1 VQAGKRQEL
10 EAKFETGGAVEAAL
24 RSIAYVRMGEGSA
37 DERGFAVIKQLHDA
51 QPPGRPRSMEQLK
64 EVVREQYLLLKIDE
78 KRAVAAIPKL
88 IPRDPDDREK
98 TLRAIQR
105 IISATG
111 APTGKAKRRLAEIES
126 MFGAKAPKASKK
138 EDRDVRA

>member
-1 VQAGKRQEL
+1 
-10 EAKFETGGAVEAAL
+10 
-24 RSIAYVRMGEGSA
+24 
-37 DERGFAVIKQLHDA
+37 VIKQWHDA